1 MASFVDRAT
10 IRLKAGDGGDGSVSF
25 HREKYVQNGGPDG
38 GDGGKGGDIVLL
50 ADHNMHTLLDFRY
63 QTKYQAGNG
72 QPGASER
79 RSGKAGDDLIIRVPA
94 GTVVRETKEGRV
106 VADMFEPGQTRVL
119 LHGGRG
125 GYGNQHFATPT
136 RQAPNF
142 AKPGVKTI
150 WHEFMLELR
159 TIADVGLVGFP
170 NAGKSSLLARI
181 TAARPKIADYPFTTL
196 TPNLGIVSHRG
207 QGFAVADIPGLIENA
222 SEGAGLG
229 FAFLRHVERTRLL
242 LHVVDASGQEGREPA
257 EDFNT
262 VNEELRRYGNLDARP
277 QIVVANKMDLP
288 ESREH
293 LGALQTAAGG
303 RALFAVSAA
312 TGEGIGDL
320 LDEVVRRLAELPPL
334 APIAEEAT
342 PPEERVV
349 GWEVIREEEGVYA
362 VTGGSMDALIAAV
375 NFSDYESLNWFHKI
389 LRDSGV
395 IDKLREMGAAEGDT
409 VKVGEGKVEFDF
421 VD

>member
-1 MASFVDRAT
+1 MASFVDRAA
-10 IRLKAGDGGDGSVSF
+10 IRLKAGDGGNGSVSF

-38 GDGGKGGDIVLL
+38 GDGGKGGDIVLV
-50 ADHNMHTLLDFRY
+50 ADHNLHTLLDFRY
-63 QTKYQAGNG
+63 HAKYQAENG
-72 QPGASER
+72 QAGASER
-79 RSGKAGDDLIIRVPA
+79 RSGKAGEDLVIRVPA
-94 GTVVRETKEGRV
+94 GTVVRDAKDGKV
-106 VADMFEPGQTRVL
+106 VADMFEPGQRRVL

-125 GYGNQHFATPT
+125 GHGNQHFATPT

-170 NAGKSSLLARI
+170 NAGKSSLLSRI

-207 QGFAVADIPGLIENA
+207 QGFAVADIPGLIEHA

-242 LHVVDASGQEGREPA
+242 LHVVDASGQEGRDPA
-257 EDFNT
+257 EDYRT

-277 QIVVANKMDLP
+277 QIVVANKLDLP
-288 ESREH
+288 DSQGNLASLRE
-293 LGALQTAAGG
+293 AAEG
-303 RALFAVSAA
+303 RPLVAVSAA
-312 TGEGIGDL
+312 TGEGLGEL
-320 LDEVVRRLAELPPL
+320 LDEVVRALADLPPL
-334 APIAEEAT
+334 APIQEEAV
-342 PPEERVV
+342 PPEERVT
-349 GWEVIREEEGVYA
+349 GWEAKKEEDGAYS
-362 VTGGSMDALIAAV
+362 VTGGSMDSLIAAV
-375 NFSDYESLNWFHKI
+375 NFSDYESLNWFHKT

-395 IDKLREMGAAEGDT
+395 IDKLRELGAQEGDT
-409 VKVGEGKVEFDF
+409 VRLGEGKVEFDF
-421 VD
+421 ID

>member
-10 IRLKAGDGGDGSVSF
+10 IRLKAGDGGNGSVSF

-38 GDGGKGGDIVLL
+38 GHGGKGGDIVLV

-63 QTKYQAGNG
+63 QTKYQAQDG
-72 QPGASER
+72 QAGASER
-79 RSGKAGDDLIIRVPA
+79 RSGKAGEDLVIRVPA
-94 GTVVRETKEGRV
+94 GTVVREAKEGRV
-106 VADMFEPGQTRVL
+106 VADMFEPGQRRVL

-125 GYGNQHFATPT
+125 GHGNQHFATPT

-142 AKPGVKTI
+142 AKPGIKTS
-150 WHEFMLELR
+150 WHEFTLELR

-242 LHVVDASGQEGREPA
+242 LHVVDASGQEGRAP
-257 EDFNT
+257 EDDLRT
-262 VNEELRRYGNLDARP
+262 VNDELRRYGGLDERP
-277 QIVVANKMDLP
+277 QIIVANKMDLP
-288 ESREH
+288 DSRGH
-293 LGALQTAAGG
+293 LDAIREAAGG
-303 RALFAVSAA
+303 RAVVAVSAA
-312 TGEGIGDL
+312 TGEGIGAL
-320 LDEVVRRLAELPPL
+320 LDEVVRMLAELPPL
-334 APIAEEAT
+334 APIAEEAV
-342 PPEERVV
+342 PPEERVT
-349 GWEVIREEEGVYA
+349 GWEVRRGEDGAFA
-362 VTGGSMDALIAAV
+362 VTGGSMDSLLQAV
-375 NFSDYESLNWFHKI
+375 NFSDYESLNWFHKT

-395 IDKLREMGAAEGDT
+395 IDKLREMGAQEGDT
-409 VKVGEGKVEFDF
+409 VKVGEGGVEFDF